1 MNTEDFF
8 VNSKEL
14 PSELSKEETYE
25 LILKAQNGDINARN
39 KLIEHNI
46 RLVLYEINKK
56 FMTVDYD
63 KKELVSIGISG
74 LFYAINNFSLE
85 KNLEFSTYAIKCIDS
100 KIYLFIKR
108 LKKYKNIDSLDR
120 PISTFDKKKE
130 TYLGNILEGSNNI
143 DDFIKIETYKSIRN
157 IINSL
162 PDKERMIIMLSFGFN
177 EIGPINQNEIADIVG
192 LSRSRV
198 SKIRIDTLEKIKVML
213 FNDGLIE
220 VIPKR
225 KVKKNNIYN

>member
-1 MNTEDFF
+1 MFQKIIKYLFKDFYIF
-8 VNSKEL
+8 TAAYSNNVF
-14 PSELSKEETYE
+14 PDPLSKEEE
-25 LILKAQNGDINARN
+25 DECVKKAKLGDQEARN

-108 LKKYKNIDSLDR
+108 LKR
-120 PISTFDKKKE
+120 HP
-130 TYLGNILEGSNNI
+130 
-143 DDFIKIETYKSIRN
+143 
-157 IINSL
+157 
-162 PDKERMIIMLSFGFN
+162 
-177 EIGPINQNEIADIVG
+177 
-192 LSRSRV
+192 
-198 SKIRIDTLEKIKVML
+198 IRILL
-213 FNDGLIE
+213 
-220 VIPKR
+220 
-225 KVKKNNIYN
+225 